1 MARVLYITTS
11 QPGSNPR
18 LRKSADTMSGAG
30 HQVHV
35 LYLYKSAWAT
45 DADAEIFESAGWT
58 HQLVGG
64 SPSHNRW
71 RYFISRLVRK
81 AAELLGHRK
90 RAFCRG
96 YSEFLRHGRA
106 FKPTLI
112 VGHNPG
118 ALGPIV
124 TLGDRLGVPVV
135 FDAEDYHRG
144 EFPEHTKE
152 AKETALLEEELL
164 PKVTA
169 MTAASPLI
177 AEAYRSQ
184 FHSKDIVTINNAFP
198 LKYIAPETTPI
209 NTTSQLRVVWFS
221 QVIGSDRGLIEFIS
235 GLSREQRKTT
245 HLTLIGNCTPEMK
258 VFIEDQRLA
267 HELQVRIV
275 PPMPEKELMVF
286 IRQHDVGLALEKNT
300 SLNRDLCRT
309 NKLYTYPLCGLWTI
323 ASNTS
328 AQEEFLKEHPYAGIL
343 INLDEPDAIEEVLN
357 WADSNREELLQ
368 HRIKALALAKEKLN
382 WEHESLRLQEYLGSL
397 VNS

>member
-1 MARVLYITTS
+1 
-11 QPGSNPR
+11 
-18 LRKSADTMSGAG
+18 MSGAG

-35 LYLYKSAWAT
+35 LYLYKSPWAT
-45 DADAEIFESAGWT
+45 EADAEIFESAGWT

-64 SPSHNRW
+64 SPNRNRW

-81 AAELLGHRK
+81 AAEMLGHRK

-96 YSEFLRHGRA
+96 YSEFLRHGVA

-124 TLGDRLGVPVV
+124 TLGNILGVPVV

-144 EFPEHTKE
+144 EFSEHSKE

-198 LKYIAPETTPI
+198 LKYIAPDPPSFKTFSP
-209 NTTSQLRVVWFS
+209 LRVVWFS
-221 QVIGSDRGLIEFIS
+221 QVIGSDRGLTEFVS
-235 GLSREQRKTT
+235 GLTREQRKTT
-245 HLTLIGNCTPEMK
+245 YLTLIGNCTTEMK

-267 HELQVRIV
+267 HGLQVRIV
-275 PPMPEKELMVF
+275 PPMPEEELMIF
-286 IRQHDVGLALEKNT
+286 IRKHDIGLALEKSDT
-300 SLNRDLCRT
+300 LNRDLCRT

-328 AQEEFLKEHPYAGIL
+328 AQAEFLKEHSDAGCL
-343 INLDEPDAIEEVLN
+343 IHLDDPDAIETVMN
-357 WADSNREELLQ
+357 WATSNREELFQ
-368 HRIKALALAKEKLN
+368 RRIKALALAKEKLN
-382 WEHESLRLQEYLGSL
+382 WEHESLRLQECLGAL
-397 VNS
+397 INS

>member
-11 QPGSNPR
+11 QPGCNPR
-18 LRKSADTMSGAG
+18 LRKSADAMSGAG

-35 LYLYKSAWAT
+35 LYLYKSEWAT
-45 DADAEIFESAGWT
+45 EADAEIFEAAGWT

-64 SPSHNRW
+64 SPTQHIW
-71 RYFISRLVRK
+71 RYFLSRLVRK
-81 AAELLGHRK
+81 AAEILGHRK

-96 YSEFLRHGRA
+96 YSDFLRHGAA

-144 EFPEHTKE
+144 EFPEHSKE

-177 AEAYRSQ
+177 ANAYGNLFLRR
-184 FHSKDIVTINNAFP
+184 DIVTINNAFP
-198 LKYIAPETTPI
+198 LKHIAPAPTAHKTISP
-209 NTTSQLRVVWFS
+209 LRVVWFS
-221 QVIGSDRGLIEFIS
+221 QVIGADRGLIEFVS
-235 GLSREQRKTT
+235 GLNRQQRKTIN
-245 HLTLIGNCTPEMK
+245 LTLIGHCTSDMK
-258 VFIEDQRLA
+258 LFIDNQRLN
-267 HELQVRIV
+267 HGLQVRFV
-275 PPMPEKELMVF
+275 SPMPEEELMIF
-286 IRQHDVGLALEKNT
+286 IQQHDIGLALEKSDT
-300 SLNRDLCRT
+300 LNRDLCRT

-328 AQEEFLKEHPYAGIL
+328 AQTEFLKEHSDAGSL
-343 INLDEPDAIEEVLN
+343 INLDDPDSIEKVIS
-357 WADSNREELLQ
+357 WANSNREELLQ
-368 HRIKALALAKEKLN
+368 RRIKALALAKEKLN
-382 WEHESLRLQEYLGSL
+382 WEHESLRLQEFLGAL

>member
-11 QPGSNPR
+11 QPGCNPR
-18 LRKSADTMSGAG
+18 LRKSADAMSGAG

-35 LYLYKSAWAT
+35 LYLYKSEWAT
-45 DADAEIFESAGWT
+45 EADAEIFESAGWT
-58 HQLVGG
+58 HHLVGG
-64 SPSHNRW
+64 SPTQHRW
-71 RYFISRLVRK
+71 RYFLSRLVRK
-81 AAELLGHRK
+81 AAEMLGHRK

-96 YSEFLRHGRA
+96 YSEFLRHGAA

-144 EFPEHTKE
+144 EFPEHSKE

-177 AEAYRSQ
+177 AEAYRRQ
-184 FHSKDIVTINNAFP
+184 FQPKDIVTINNAFP
-198 LKYIAPETTPI
+198 LKYIAPQPTPI
-209 NTTSQLRVVWFS
+209 NSNSQLRVVWFS

-235 GLSREQRKTT
+235 GLTREQRKTT
-245 HLTLIGNCTPEMK
+245 LLTLIGNCTSEMK

-267 HELQVRIV
+267 HGLQVRIV

-286 IRQHDVGLALEKNT
+286 IRQHDIGLALEKNT
-300 SLNRDLCRT
+300 ILNRDLCRT

-328 AQEEFLKEHPYAGIL
+328 AQEEFLKEHPYAGSL

-368 HRIKALALAKEKLN
+368 RRIEALSLAKEKLN
-382 WEHESLRLQEYLGSL
+382 WEHESLLLQECLGAL
-397 VNS
+397 VKP

>member
-11 QPGSNPR
+11 QPGCNPR
-18 LRKSADTMSGAG
+18 LRKSADAMSGAG

-45 DADAEIFESAGWT
+45 EADADIFESARWT

-64 SPSHNRW
+64 SPTSNRW

-81 AAELLGHRK
+81 AAEMLGHRK

-96 YSEFLRHGRA
+96 YSEFLRHGKA
-106 FKPTLI
+106 FKPALI

-124 TLGDRLGVPVV
+124 TLSDALGVPVV

-144 EFPEHTKE
+144 EFPEHSKE

-177 AEAYRSQ
+177 AKAYRSQ
-184 FHSKDIVTINNAFP
+184 FQPKDIVTINNAFP
-198 LKYIAPETTPI
+198 LKYIAPEPTSI
-209 NTTSQLRVVWFS
+209 DTTSQLRVVWFS

-245 HLTLIGNCTPEMK
+245 YLTLIGNCTPEMK

-267 HELQVRIV
+267 HGLQVRIV
-275 PPMPEKELMVF
+275 SPMPEEELMIF
-286 IRQHDVGLALEKNT
+286 IRQHDIGLALEKSNT
-300 SLNRDLCRT
+300 LNRDLCRT

-328 AQEEFLKEHPYAGIL
+328 AQTEFLKEHSDAGSL
-343 INLDEPDAIEEVLN
+343 IHLDDPDSIEKVIS
-357 WADSNREELLQ
+357 WANSNREELLQ
-368 HRIKALALAKEKLN
+368 RRIKALELAKEKLN
-382 WEHESLRLQEYLGSL
+382 WEHESLRLQECLGAL

>member
-11 QPGSNPR
+11 QPGCNPR
-18 LRKSADTMSGAG
+18 LRKSADAMSDAG

-45 DADAEIFESAGWT
+45 EADAEIFESAGWT

-64 SPSHNRW
+64 SPTRNRW

-81 AAELLGHRK
+81 VAEMLGHRK

-96 YSEFLRHGRA
+96 YSEFLRHGAA

-124 TLGDRLGVPVV
+124 MLSDRLGVPVV

-144 EFPEHTKE
+144 EFPEHSKE

-177 AEAYRSQ
+177 AKAYRSQ
-184 FHSKDIVTINNAFP
+184 FHRRDIVTINNAFP
-198 LKYIAPETTPI
+198 RKYIAPPPPSFKI
-209 NTTSQLRVVWFS
+209 MSPLRVVWFS
-221 QVIGSDRGLIEFIS
+221 QVIGSDRGLIEFVS
-235 GLSREQRKTT
+235 GLTHEQRKTT
-245 HLTLIGNCTPEMK
+245 YLTLIGNCTSEMK
-258 VFIEDQRLA
+258 VFIEDQRMA
-267 HELQVRIV
+267 HGFQVQIV
-275 PPMPEKELMVF
+275 PPMPEKELMVY
-286 IRQHDVGLALEKNT
+286 IRQNDIGLALEKSDT
-300 SLNRDLCRT
+300 LNRDLCRT

-328 AQEEFLKEHPYAGIL
+328 AQAEFLVEHPEAGCL
-343 INLDEPDAIEEVLN
+343 INLDDVASIERVVN
-357 WADSNREELLQ
+357 WATSNREELLQ
-368 HRIKALALAKEKLN
+368 RRIKALALAKEKLN
-382 WEHESLRLQEYLGSL
+382 WEHESLRLQECLSAL
-397 VNS
+397 LKS

>member
-1 MARVLYITTS
+1 
-11 QPGSNPR
+11 
-18 LRKSADTMSGAG
+18 MSGAG

-45 DADAEIFESAGWT
+45 EADAEIFESAGWT
-58 HQLVGG
+58 HHLVGG
-64 SPSHNRW
+64 SPTQHRW

-81 AAELLGHRK
+81 AAEMLGHRK

-96 YSEFLRHGRA
+96 YSEFLRHGAA

-144 EFPEHTKE
+144 EFPEHSKE

-177 AEAYRSQ
+177 AKAYASQ
-184 FHSKDIVTINNAFP
+184 FHRKDIVTINNAFP
-198 LKYIAPETTPI
+198 RKYIAPEPTPI
-209 NTTSQLRVVWFS
+209 TTTSQLRVVWFS
-221 QVIGSDRGLIEFIS
+221 QVIGSDRGLIEFVS
-235 GLSREQRKTT
+235 GLTREQRKTT
-245 HLTLIGNCTPEMK
+245 HLTLIGNCTSEMK
-258 VFIEDQRLA
+258 IFIKDQRLT
-267 HELQVRIV
+267 HGLQVRIV
-275 PPMPEKELMVF
+275 PPMPEEELMTF
-286 IRQHDVGLALEKNT
+286 IRQHDIGLALEKSDT
-300 SLNRDLCRT
+300 LNRDLCRT
-309 NKLYTYPLCGLWTI
+309 NKLYTYPLCGLWAI

-328 AQEEFLKEHPYAGIL
+328 AQAEFLVEHPEAGCL
-343 INLDEPDAIEEVLN
+343 INLDDADSIERVVN
-357 WADSNREELLQ
+357 WAISNREALLKR
-368 HRIKALALAKEKLN
+368 RIEALALAKEKLN
-382 WEHESLRLQEYLGSL
+382 WELESLRLQECLGAL